1 MSRIRDLGLAPA
13 GRARIEW
20 ASHHMPVL
28 AQIREEFGREKPL
41 EGLRIGMALHV
52 EAKTAV
58 LARTLKE
65 GGAKVAI
72 AGCNPLS
79 TKDECAAALA
89 EEGLE
94 VFAWRGETEEEYLS
108 NLRSVLETNPNL
120 LVDDG
125 GDLVSL
131 AHQLGAEGVLGACE
145 ETTTGV
151 NRLRRMEEERIL
163 RFPVIA
169 VNDSPSKRLF
179 DNRFGTAEST
189 LQAFMGLTNLQVSGK
204 KVVVVGYGYVGR
216 GIASRLKGMGAIV
229 YIVETDPVRALEAA
243 MDGFQVVDMQEVASR
258 GEVFITCTGSIK
270 VIRGEH
276 FERMHDGAILANAG
290 HFDVEIDLPSLEAL
304 SVSRKEILPDVE
316 EFKLKDGRRIFLL
329 CRGRLVNL
337 AGERSL
343 GHPVEIMDM
352 SFSLQAL
359 SLGYLARHAGE
370 MRPGVYQVPEEIDR
384 RVAELKLRSLGGKL
398 ERETEE
404 QVRYRSDWR
413 SGV

>member
-1 MSRIRDLGLAPA
+1 MMFDRGLARV

-20 ASHHMPVL
+20 ALQHMPVL
-28 AQIREEFGREKPL
+28 SQIREEFKKERPF

-58 LARTLKE
+58 LVKTLGE

-89 EEGLE
+89 EEGFE
-94 VFAWRGETEEEYLS
+94 VFARRGETEEEYYS
-108 NLRSVLETNPNL
+108 NLEKVLRTNPHL

-125 GDLVSL
+125 GDLISL
-131 AHQLGAEGVLGACE
+131 AHQLKVDGILGACE

-151 NRLRRMEEERIL
+151 NRIRKMSEEGVL
-163 RFPVIA
+163 KFPVIA

-189 LQAFMGLTNLQVSGK
+189 IHALMCLTNLQLAGK
-204 KVVVVGYGYVGR
+204 KVVVVGYGHVGR
-216 GIASRLKGMGAIV
+216 GIASRLKGLGAIV
-229 YIVETDPVRALEAA
+229 QVVETDPVKALEAV
-243 MDGFQVVDMQEVASR
+243 MDGFQAVDMHEAAST
-258 GEVFITCTGSIK
+258 GEIFITCTGSLR
-270 VIRGEH
+270 VIRREH
-276 FERMHDGAILANAG
+276 FELMRDGAILANAG
-290 HFDVEIDLPSLEAL
+290 HFDVEIDIPSLEAL
-304 SVSRKEILPDVE
+304 SVARKEVLPDVE
-316 EFKLKDGRRIFLL
+316 EFRLRDGRRLLLL

-337 AGERSL
+337 AGERSI

-359 SLGYLARHAGE
+359 SLRYLAKHAHE
-370 MRPGVYQVPEEIDR
+370 LRPGVYEVPSEIDR
-384 RVAELKLRSLGGKL
+384 RVAELKLLSLGGKI
-398 ERETEE
+398 EKETEE
-404 QVRYRSDWR
+404 QIRYRSSWR
-413 SGV
+413 IGT

>member
-1 MSRIRDLGLAPA
+1 
-13 GRARIEW
+13 
-20 ASHHMPVL
+20 MPVL
-28 AQIREEFGREKPL
+28 AQIREEFGRDKPL
-41 EGLRIGMALHV
+41 RGLRIGMALHV

-65 GGAKVAI
+65 GGAEVSI

-89 EEGLE
+89 DEGFE
-94 VFAWRGETEEEYLS
+94 VFAWRGETEEEYFS
-108 NLRSVLETNPNL
+108 NLQSVLETKPHL

-131 AHQLGAEGVLGACE
+131 AHRLGTQGILGACE

-151 NRLRRMEEERIL
+151 NRLRRMEEERVL

-169 VNDSPSKRLF
+169 VNDTPSKRLF

-189 LQAFMGLTNLQVSGK
+189 LQALMSLTNLQISGK
-204 KVVVVGYGYVGR
+204 EVVVAGYGHVGR
-216 GIASRLKGMGAIV
+216 GIASRLKGMGAVV
-229 YIVETDPVRALEAA
+229 YVVETDPIRALEAA
-243 MDGFQVVDMQEVASR
+243 MDGFRVVDMQEASSR
-258 GEVFITCTGSIK
+258 GDVFITCTGSIG

-276 FERMHDGAILANAG
+276 FERMREGAILANAG

-304 SVSRKEILPDVE
+304 SVSRREILPDVE
-316 EFKLKDGRRIFLL
+316 EFRLKDGRRIFLL

-359 SLGYLARHAGE
+359 SLEYLAKHASE
-370 MRPGVYQVPEEIDR
+370 MHPGVYPVPGEIDR
-384 RVAELKLRSLGGKL
+384 KVAELKLRSLGGKL

-404 QVRYRSDWR
+404 QIRYRSSWR
-413 SGV
+413 FGT

>member
-1 MSRIRDLGLAPA
+1 MSRLKEELVRA

-20 ASHHMPVL
+20 ASQHMPVL
-28 AQIREEFGREKPL
+28 RQIREEFRREKPL
-41 EGLRIGMALHV
+41 EGIKIGVALHV

-58 LARTLKE
+58 LVKTLAE

-89 EEGLE
+89 EEGFE
-94 VFAWRGETEEEYLS
+94 VFAWRGQTEEEYFL
-108 NLRSVLETNPNL
+108 NLRKVLGTGPQL

-125 GDLVSL
+125 GDLIAL
-131 AHQLGAEGVLGACE
+131 AHQMGIDGILGACE

-151 NRLRRMEEERIL
+151 NRLKRMSEEGVL

-189 LQAFMGLTNLQVSGK
+189 IQALMGLTNLQLAGK
-204 KVVVVGYGYVGR
+204 KIVIAGYGHVGR

-229 YIVETDPVRALEAA
+229 YVVETNPVRALEAM
-243 MDGFQVVDMQEVASR
+243 MDGFQTLDMQEAASL
-258 GEVFITCTGSIK
+258 GEIFVTCTGSTK
-270 VIRGEH
+270 VIRREH
-276 FERMHDGAILANAG
+276 FERMKDGAILANAG
-290 HFDVEIDLPSLEAL
+290 HFDVEIDLPSLQTL
-304 SVSRKEILPDVE
+304 SVSRREVLPDVE
-316 EFKLKDGRRIFLL
+316 EFKLGDGRRLYLL
-329 CRGRLVNL
+329 CKGRLVNL
-337 AGERSL
+337 AGERSM
-343 GHPVEIMDM
+343 GHPIEIMDM

-359 SLGYLARHAGE
+359 SLRYLVEQAGKLS
-370 MRPGVYQVPEEIDR
+370 PGVYEVPEDIDKK
-384 RVAELKLRSLGGKL
+384 VAELKLRSLGGKI

-404 QVRYRSDWR
+404 QVEYRSSWLLR
-413 SGV
+413 I

>member
-1 MSRIRDLGLAPA
+1 MSRLKEELVLA

-20 ASHHMPVL
+20 ASQHMPVL
-28 AQIREEFGREKPL
+28 RQIREEFRREKPL
-41 EGLRIGMALHV
+41 EGIKIGVALHV

-58 LARTLKE
+58 LVKTLAE

-89 EEGLE
+89 EEGFE
-94 VFAWRGETEEEYLS
+94 VFAWRGQTEEEYFL
-108 NLRSVLETNPNL
+108 NLRKVLGTGPQL

-125 GDLVSL
+125 GDLIAL
-131 AHQLGAEGVLGACE
+131 AHQMGIDGILGACE

-151 NRLRRMEEERIL
+151 NRLKRMSEEGVL

-189 LQAFMGLTNLQVSGK
+189 IQALMGLTNLQLAGK
-204 KVVVVGYGYVGR
+204 RIVIAGYGHVGR

-229 YIVETDPVRALEAA
+229 YVVETNPVRALEAM
-243 MDGFQVVDMQEVASR
+243 MDGFQTLDMQEAASL
-258 GEVFITCTGSIK
+258 GEIFVTCTGSTK
-270 VIRGEH
+270 VIRREH
-276 FERMHDGAILANAG
+276 FERMKDGAILANAG
-290 HFDVEIDLPSLEAL
+290 HFDVEIDLPSLQTL
-304 SVSRKEILPDVE
+304 SVSRREVLPDVE
-316 EFKLKDGRRIFLL
+316 EFKLGDGRRLYLL
-329 CRGRLVNL
+329 CKGRLVNL
-337 AGERSL
+337 AGERSM
-343 GHPVEIMDM
+343 GHPIEIMDM

-359 SLGYLARHAGE
+359 SLRYLVEQAGKLS
-370 MRPGVYQVPEEIDR
+370 PGVYEVPEDIDKK
-384 RVAELKLRSLGGKL
+384 VAELKLRSLGGKI

-404 QVRYRSDWR
+404 QVEYRSSWLLR
-413 SGV
+413 I

>member
-1 MSRIRDLGLAPA
+1 MSRLKEELVRA

-20 ASHHMPVL
+20 ASQHMPVL
-28 AQIREEFGREKPL
+28 RQIREEFRREKPL
-41 EGLRIGMALHV
+41 EGIKIGVALHV

-58 LARTLKE
+58 LVKTLAE

-89 EEGLE
+89 EEGFE
-94 VFAWRGETEEEYLS
+94 VFAWRGQTEEEYFL
-108 NLRSVLETNPNL
+108 NLRKVLGTGPQL

-125 GDLVSL
+125 GDLIAL
-131 AHQLGAEGVLGACE
+131 AHQMGIDGILGACE

-151 NRLRRMEEERIL
+151 NRLKRMSEEGVL

-189 LQAFMGLTNLQVSGK
+189 IQALMGLTNLQLAGK
-204 KVVVVGYGYVGR
+204 KIVIAGYGHVGR

-229 YIVETDPVRALEAA
+229 YVVETNPVRALEAM
-243 MDGFQVVDMQEVASR
+243 MDGFQTLDMQEAASL
-258 GEVFITCTGSIK
+258 GEIFVTCTGSTK
-270 VIRGEH
+270 VIRREH
-276 FERMHDGAILANAG
+276 FERMKDGAILANAG
-290 HFDVEIDLPSLEAL
+290 HFDVEIDLPSLQTL
-304 SVSRKEILPDVE
+304 SVSRKEVLPDVE
-316 EFKLKDGRRIFLL
+316 EFKLGDGRRLYLL
-329 CRGRLVNL
+329 CKGRLVNL
-337 AGERSL
+337 AGERSM
-343 GHPVEIMDM
+343 GHPIEIMDM

-359 SLGYLARHAGE
+359 SLRYLVEQAGKLS
-370 MRPGVYQVPEEIDR
+370 PGVYEVPEDIDKK
-384 RVAELKLRSLGGKL
+384 VAELKLRSLGGKI

-404 QVRYRSDWR
+404 QVEYRSSWLLR
-413 SGV
+413 I

>member
-1 MSRIRDLGLAPA
+1 
-13 GRARIEW
+13 
-20 ASHHMPVL
+20 MPVL
-28 AQIREEFGREKPL
+28 AQIREEFGRDKPL
-41 EGLRIGMALHV
+41 RGLRIGMALHV

-65 GGAKVAI
+65 GGAEVSI

-89 EEGLE
+89 DEGFE
-94 VFAWRGETEEEYLS
+94 VFAWRGETEEEYFS
-108 NLRSVLETNPNL
+108 NLQSVLETKPHL

-131 AHQLGAEGVLGACE
+131 AHRLGTQGILGACE

-151 NRLRRMEEERIL
+151 NRLRRMEEERVL

-169 VNDSPSKRLF
+169 VNDTPSKRLF

-189 LQAFMGLTNLQVSGK
+189 LQALMSLTNLQISGK
-204 KVVVVGYGYVGR
+204 EVVVAGYGHVGR
-216 GIASRLKGMGAIV
+216 GIASRLKGMGAVV
-229 YIVETDPVRALEAA
+229 YVVETDPIRALEAA
-243 MDGFQVVDMQEVASR
+243 MDGFRVVDMQEASSR
-258 GEVFITCTGSIK
+258 GDVFITCTGSIG

-276 FERMHDGAILANAG
+276 FERMREGAILANAG

-304 SVSRKEILPDVE
+304 SVSRREILPDVE
-316 EFKLKDGRRIFLL
+316 EFRLKDGRRIFLL

-359 SLGYLARHAGE
+359 SLEYLAKHVSE
-370 MRPGVYQVPEEIDR
+370 MHPGVYPVPGEIDR
-384 RVAELKLRSLGGKL
+384 KVAELKLRSLGGKL

-404 QVRYRSDWR
+404 QIRYRSSWR
-413 SGV
+413 FGT